1 MPDQFDDDDPSQEDA
16 RSRPPARRPRRP
28 ADDEDDWE
36 EDERPRRRR
45 DTSDDDDGGV
55 STLIPYKNPKALIAY
70 YCGVFGLIP
79 ILGFFIAVAAVV
91 LGIMGLRYVK
101 AHPTAKGTGHAI
113 VGIVLGSLSL
123 LAHFSCIGFVVFG
136 IIASSRK

>member
-1 MPDQFDDDDPSQEDA
+1 MPDQFDDDDPPQEDA

-28 ADDEDDWE
+28 PDDDDDWE
-36 EDERPRRRR
+36 EDDRPRRRR
-45 DTSDDDDGGV
+45 DNSDDDGGV

-91 LGIMGLRYVK
+91 LGIMGLRYAK

-113 VGIVLGSLSL
+113 VAIVLGSLSL
-123 LAHFSCIGFVVFG
+123 LAHFSCIGFAVFG
-136 IIASSRK
+136 IIASNRK